1 MPPVHAA
8 AGAVQTT
15 SVYRL
20 TLAPASALPLTLGV
34 VVLAGEA
41 GVDPLKVGR
50 AGAAVS
56 MVTLSSPADSV
67 SIRVVGS
74 TCEALIAWVPSVRAV
89 AGACGGPP

>member
-8 AGAVQTT
+8 AGAVQTP

-20 TLAPASALPLTLGV
+20 TIAPASALALTVGV

-41 GVDPLKVGR
+41 RVDRLQVGW

-56 MVTLSSPADSV
+56 MVTLS
-67 SIRVVGS
+67 
-74 TCEALIAWVPSVRAV
+74 
-89 AGACGGPP
+89 